1 MPSTYFEHFVVN
13 FDDPKNLPKNPKP
26 GVAYTHPLLSD
37 IRVRQALSY
46 GINRQDISNRV
57 LLRYETR
64 LLQLHTTR
72 TKYDEPSLKNIFVYD
87 PGKATTLLQQ
97 AGFTKGTDGIMPR
110 EEQN

>member
-57 LLRYETR
+57 YYGMRPVCYNFILPG
-64 LLQLHTTR
+64 
-72 TKYDEPSLKNIFVYD
+72 TKYDEPSLKTY
-87 PGKATTLLQQ
+87 
-97 AGFTKGTDGIMPR
+97 
-110 EEQN
+110 